1 MIEIP
6 TESPF
11 PEPARPRPGKRRI
24 DRESRPRIAAYVGV
38 AVVSLALGAGGAL
51 LVVGH
56 DKSATPSSSA
66 GPATATT
73 GPHAGHQGMAGMT
86 AGATGNQPA
95 EAGNK
100 AVHIS
105 PARQQLIGVRT
116 ATVTQRTLDT
126 TIRTVGMLAY
136 DETRMAQIHTKIAG
150 WVERLYVDYVGKFVR
165 RGQPLFTV
173 YSPQLVSTQNEYLL
187 ALRAQ
192 KELGSSDIP
201 EVRASAESLL
211 SATRRRLSLWDITD
225 QQIEQLKRTGQV
237 RRSLTLYSPFD
248 GVVLERN
255 TFEGQYITPEL
266 TTFKLADLST
276 IWVIGQIFEY
286 EIPLIK
292 IGQDAEIEFPYDQ
305 AGRRLKGKITFI
317 YPEIDPQTR
326 RVKVRVEFPNPG
338 FELKPE
344 TYVTVLIRARA
355 GKRLAVP
362 KEAVIDTGAKRYVIV
377 ALPNGYFEPRE
388 IEVGEPTDDYFQ
400 VVGGLVEGDKVVSSA
415 QFLIDSES
423 NLEAAMKAMMM
434 SMPGMD
440 MGGGSMEGMEMP
452 KNQAPPEKRG
462 GPPPP
467 QTDHSKHESM
477 PGMKM
482 DGEGMEG
489 MDMPEK
495 QAPAPKQVPPPD
507 HAQHEP
513 AGPEPKMDHAGH
525 GQ

>member
-1 MIEIP
+1 M
-6 TESPF
+6 T
-11 PEPARPRPGKRRI
+11 GMK
-24 DRESRPRIAAYVGV
+24 
-38 AVVSLALGAGGAL
+38 AG
-51 LVVGH
+51 
-56 DKSATPSSSA
+56 T
-66 GPATATT
+66 
-73 GPHAGHQGMAGMT
+73 
-86 AGATGNQPA
+86 TGNQPG

-116 ATVTQRTLDT
+116 ATVTQQTLDT

-136 DETRMAQIHTKIAG
+136 DETRMAQIHTKISG

-165 RGQPLFTV
+165 RGEPLFTV

-192 KELGSSDIP
+192 KQLGGSNIP

-225 QQIEQLKRTGQV
+225 GQIDQLERTGHV
-237 RRSLTLYSPFD
+237 KKSLTLYSPFD

-266 TTFKLADLST
+266 TTFKVADLST

-286 EIPLIK
+286 EMQRIK
-292 IGQDAEIEFPYDQ
+292 IGQDAEIEFPYGQ
-305 AGRRLKGKITFI
+305 ASRRLKGKITFI
-317 YPEIDPQTR
+317 YPEIDPHTR

-355 GKRLAVP
+355 GQRLAVP
-362 KEAVIDTGAKRYVIV
+362 KEAVIDTGTKRYAIV

-388 IEVGEPTDDYFQ
+388 VEVGEPVDEYLP
-400 VVGGLVEGDKVVSSA
+400 VVRGLVEGDKVVASS

-440 MGGGSMEGMEMP
+440 MGGGNMEGMDMGGGSMEMP
-452 KNQAPPEKRG
+452 KNQAPPVKG
-462 GPPPP
+462 AAPAPP
-467 QTDHSKHESM
+467 QADHSMHESM

-489 MDMPEK
+489 MEMPKK

-507 HAQHEP
+507 HSQHRP
-513 AGPEPKMDHAGH
+513 AGPEPKMDHSGH
-525 GQ
+525 GR